1 MIKLGNGFPP
11 KIVYP
16 KAFDTNQT
24 LFLVFNTSE
33 TVTTKNNAA
42 WSDEIEIA
50 AVGAN
55 SNEIW
60 PLNGYANIGGELFY
74 YDAVEKDIN
83 GKITKFKRC
92 LRNLDGTKTKYN
104 PAGTEVRGYVVA
116 SHHNQVVDAILSLES
131 FVGEN
136 FSEDKATLDWRIRNL
151 QATPSIYDDFNCPD
165 VVLSVIEVET
175 SPATGTLITYDVQ
188 ITGNYNE
195 YILEFGDGQST
206 TDLAGEHRYAPSTS
220 IDPIVTISNDNCTIV
235 QSPIARDEP
244 TEPTEA
250 LAEEF
255 EIKIPSIPDIPPIV
269 CPEVNIPENKYNI
282 PPIVFPCLDLG
293 SLGNIGN
300 IPSVISF
307 VPEIN
312 IPDTI
317 FFAGGIGDIPSLIS
331 VIADIPSVI
340 TVIDTVPDTIE
351 LVGCDIPDTIE
362 FGTVTF
368 PDININVS
376 GYLPTIISV
385 MNYAKIPTYISII
398 FNKTIPSII
407 SFANPP
413 SISVYW
419 GKAPTLSCIVTIQCP
434 SSVGMAGL
442 NSSKL
447 GLFNEDLDRD
457 FTFEDELDSSINV
470 MYENAGIPSEIK
482 LIAPNIPDV
491 KLIHDLPSTIR
502 LEVPE
507 IPKEIFLRSEL
518 PKEISLVLA
527 DNFPKTIELTADNVP
542 RSILLDASEIPPYIQ
557 IGVPVDFPKEIKL
570 DASDIPKEI
579 KVVGIP
585 NYIELIGP
593 SEIKLVVPEVEMVY
607 KGASIPV
614 DVKIE
619 LDVSKLVNSDGKN
632 CVQIVPCNPT

>member
-1 MIKLGNGFPP
+1 LGNGFPP

-16 KAFDTNQT
+16 KAFDNNTT
-24 LFLVFNTSE
+24 LYLVFNTSE
-33 TVTTKNNAA
+33 TTTTKNNAA
-42 WSDEIEIA
+42 WSEEIEVVP
-50 AVGAN
+50 VGVD

-60 PLNGYANIGGELFY
+60 PLNGYANISGELFY

-83 GKITKFKRC
+83 GKIYKFKRC

-104 PAGTEVRGYVVA
+104 PAGAEVRGYVVA
-116 SHHNQVVDAILSLES
+116 QHRTQIADAILSLES

-136 FSEDKATLDWRIRNL
+136 FSEDTSTLDWRIRNL
-151 QATPSIYDDFNCPD
+151 QETPSIYDDFNCPD
-165 VVLSVIEVET
+165 VVLSVVTTET
-175 SPATGTLITYDVQ
+175 SPATGTLITYTVT
-188 ITGNYNE
+188 ITGTFNE
-195 YILEFGDGQST
+195 YTLEFGDGQST
-206 TDLAGEHRYAPSTS
+206 TELTGEHRYAPNTS
-220 IDPIVTISNDNCTIV
+220 IDPIVTVSNDNCTIV
-235 QSPIARDEP
+235 QSPIARNEP

-250 LAEEF
+250 LTEEF

-269 CPEVNIPENKYNI
+269 CPPVTIPDTKYNI

-293 SLGNIGN
+293 NLGSIGS

-317 FFAGGIGDIPSLIS
+317 YFAGSIGDVPSLIN
-331 VIADIPSVI
+331 VVANIPSVI
-340 TVIDTVPDTIE
+340 SVIDDIPETIE
-351 LVGCDIPDTIE
+351 LVGYIPDTIN
-362 FGTVTF
+362 FGTV
-368 PDININVS
+368 P
-376 GYLPTIISV
+376 G
-385 MNYAKIPTYISII
+385 IPTFISII

-434 SSVGMAGL
+434 STVGMAAL
-442 NSSKL
+442 NSKM
-447 GLFNEDLDRD
+447 GLFSEDLDRD
-457 FTFEDELDSSINV
+457 FTFEDELDANVNV
-470 MYENAGIPSEIK
+470 MYENVGIPSEIK
-482 LIAPNIPDV
+482 IVAPNIPDV
-491 KLIHDLPSTIR
+491 KFVHDLPSTIR

-518 PKEISLVLA
+518 PKEISLVA
-527 DNFPKTIELTADNVP
+527 AANFPKTIELIADNVP
-542 RSILLDASEIPPYIQ
+542 RSILLDASEIPPYIH

-593 SEIKLVVPEVEMVY
+593 SEIKLVVPEIEMVY

-619 LDVSKLVNSDGKN
+619 LDVSKLTNSDGKN
-632 CVQIVPCNPT
+632 CVQILPCSNQ